1 MKVVITGGAGFIGR
15 RLARRILEKGTLA
28 DAAGVQRE
36 VSKVVLFDIVEA
48 TGFEGD
54 SRVETVAGDVS
65 DKVQIAALIGNDA
78 GSIFHLAAIV
88 SAQAEEDYDLGMRI
102 NLDGTRHVLEAAR
115 ALPHVPRLVFAS
127 SVAVYGGDNLPDTVT
142 DQTPITPMTSYGAA
156 KACGEYLVS
165 DMSRKG
171 FIDGRSLRLPTI
183 VVRTGKPNRAAS
195 TWASSMVREPLCGVD
210 MTVPVTRESNMSL
223 LSPRRVVEAFV
234 TAHEAPGEEIGGW
247 RSMLLSGITVSAGEI
262 AAAVERNK
270 GNRKLGEITFQ
281 TDPAIQAIVNGWPG
295 GTKGARA
302 EALGIGTD
310 SSIDEIVRHFIED
323 DLDNQIQGIF

>member
-54 SRVETVAGDVS
+54 SRIETVAGDVS
-65 DKVQIAALIGNDA
+65 DKAQIAALIGKDT

-171 FIDGRSLRLPTI
+171 FVDGRSLRLPTI

-210 MTVPVTRESNMSL
+210 MTVPVTPESNMSL

-270 GNRKLGEITFQ
+270 GNRRLGEIVFQ

>member
-28 DAAGVQRE
+28 DAGGVQRE
-36 VSKVVLFDIVEA
+36 VSKVVLFDIAEA
-48 TGFEGD
+48 TGFEGE
-54 SRVETVAGDVS
+54 SRVETIAGDVS
-65 DKVQIAALIGNDA
+65 DKAQIANLIGNDA
-78 GSIFHLAAIV
+78 GSVFHLAAIV

-210 MTVPVTRESNMSL
+210 MTVPVTPESNMSL

>member
-65 DKVQIAALIGNDA
+65 DKAQIAALIGNDA

-210 MTVPVTRESNMSL
+210 MTVPVTPESNMSL

-270 GNRKLGEITFQ
+270 GNRKLGEITFK